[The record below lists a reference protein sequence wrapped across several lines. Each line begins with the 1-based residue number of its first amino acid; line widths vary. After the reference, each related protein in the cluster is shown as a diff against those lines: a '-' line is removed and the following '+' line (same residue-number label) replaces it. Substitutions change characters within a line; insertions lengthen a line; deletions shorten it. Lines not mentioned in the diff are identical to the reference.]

1 MSAAP
6 PRRRLQAHDRR
17 DQILRTA
24 RDLFIERG
32 FEGVGMAD
40 LADALGTSRP
50 TIYTYFPSTI
60 AILEELLRE
69 RLDALPERLARHLH
83 TEQPVSFAALF
94 EAILQEE
101 ELLRLLNSG
110 GGPVF
115 RSRRKEFLSAL
126 EARLDLRRLP
136 GFKGET
142 LRRHPLLLPL
152 LLDVLTNAAYN
163 KLNQPDVDLAELS
176 EVLSVF
182 VHGGVRAV
190 ADLP

>member
-6 PRRRLQAHDRR
+6 PRRRLQAQDRR

-60 AILEELLRE
+60 AILEELLRQ

-83 TEQPVSFAALF
+83 TEEPVSFAALF

-101 ELLRLLNSG
+101 DLLRLLNSG
-110 GGPVF
+110 GGPLF
-115 RSRRKEFLSAL
+115 RSRRQEFLGAL
-126 EARLDLRRLP
+126 EARLDLRHLP
-136 GFKGET
+136 GIKGET

-152 LLDVLTNAAYN
+152 LLDLLTNAAYN
-163 KLNQPDVDLAELS
+163 KLNRHDVDLAELTA
-176 EVLSVF
+176 LLDVF
-182 VHGGVRAV
+182 AQSGVRAV
-190 ADLP
+190 AELP